1 MKLPAIHLYP
11 GDWLRDTVAG
21 CSLAAQGLWLRMM
34 FLMHD
39 SERYGYLI
47 VNGSPMT
54 SESIARRCGCTPAE
68 YETLYGELDAAGVP
82 SRTKGNLIFSRRM
95 VRDADERQQN
105 AERQQRFRNGQR
117 NAESNGKVTPRSCPS
132 NPPSSTS
139 VSISA
144 SRKKNTGGAHAP
156 PLSDHQKMMK
166 ELAEQ
171 TGAISDGK
179 AQGEAVKWLLSHE
192 YSVDESIACLRS
204 LVAEVKDPAHWRK
217 SRVSWLTVKKEIG
230 SWKLR
235 GTECGQSEVGKSFDV
250 IPDSLHMTDE
260 EILASLQ
267 LPDR

>member
-54 SESIARRCGCTPAE
+54 SESIARRCGCTPTE

-95 VRDADERQQN
+95 ARDADERQQN

-117 NAESNGKVTPRSCPS
+117 NGQGNGKVTPRSRPS

-166 ELAEQ
+166 ELADQ

-179 AQGEAVKWLLSHE
+179 AQGEAIKWLLSHE
-192 YSVDESIACLRS
+192 YGADESTACLRD
-204 LVAEVKDPAHWRK
+204 LVAELKNPDHWRK

-235 GTECGQSEVGKSFDV
+235 GINGHAAEVGKPSEDFND
-250 IPDSLHMTDE
+250 PPPMSDE
-260 EILASLQ
+260 ERVASLR
-267 LPDR
+267 LP